1 MRKSTHYFYDQT
13 DIKKIIRDELEKA
26 KPDWIE
32 DITKAVSKIVT
43 EKFDKVMTVLDKFVG
58 EVDSY
63 RKVQEMTAQ
72 TLSEH
77 SDKLEDFDKRFK
89 KLEHP
94 AL

>member
-26 KPDWIE
+26 KPNWIE
-32 DITKAVSKIVT
+32 EMTKAVSKIVT

-58 EVDSY
+58 EIQSY
-63 RKVQEMTAQ
+63 REEQ
-72 TLSEH
+72 TLNQLQH
-77 SDKLEDFDKRFK
+77 DRMDKRIK

-94 AL
+94 VL

>member
-13 DIKKIIRDELEKA
+13 DVKKIIRGELEKA
-26 KPDWIE
+26 KPNWIE
-32 DITKAVSKIVT
+32 EITEAVSKIIA

-72 TLSEH
+72 TLSEQ
-77 SDKLEDFDKRFK
+77 SDKLENFDKRFK

-94 AL
+94 TL